1 MFSHDVSTTPS
12 SAHQA
17 GPLCLKC
24 PKSFL
29 EVKAG
34 LGLDSFPFLP
44 TLLLAQAEEPER
56 RLCGQE
62 DRRGCLLVWGWTKP
76 VGVQEP
82 RKEKRVHRGIICRTG
97 EGERRRKMGR

>member
-1 MFSHDVSTTPS
+1 MFSHNVSTTPS

-29 EVKAG
+29 EAKAG
-34 LGLDSFPFLP
+34 LGLDYFHFLP
-44 TLLLAQAEEPER
+44 TLLPQAEEPER

-62 DRRGCLLVWGWTKP
+62 DRRGCLLVWGWIKLWEESP
-76 VGVQEP
+76 GAS
-82 RKEKRVHRGIICRTG
+82 
-97 EGERRRKMGR
+97 EGEEGAQGNNL

>member
-44 TLLLAQAEEPER
+44 TLLLALAEEPER

-62 DRRGCLLVWGWTKP
+62 DRRGCLLVWGWTNLW
-76 VGVQEP
+76 ES
-82 RKEKRVHRGIICRTG
+82 RSL
-97 EGERRRKMGR
+97 